1 MLPVNSW
8 GQTFDNAIFL
18 RPSAAQR
25 WRPRSIS
32 SPIDKNAYSNF
43 DDRIAMTLREDIMID
58 ERKLQQFLGKM
69 IVDLGAAASVPLM
82 RIGVRLGLY
91 KAMDGAGPVTSAE
104 LAAKANI
111 SERYAREWLAQS
123 AASGYL
129 TYDSASRRFELPPE
143 QAMVFANE
151 ESPFFMGG
159 GFDAVAALYQTQPL
173 VEQAFKSGG
182 GVDWGD
188 HAGCLFC
195 AIGAMLR
202 PRYSANI
209 VQNWL
214 PALHGVVAKLER
226 GAKVADIGCGTGYST
241 FVMAKAFPNSTFV
254 GYDFHEPS
262 IDHATAYARQSGG
275 AGNIRFEVAKAKD
288 FPAKDLDL
296 VTCFDVL
303 HDLGDPVGAAAHIC
317 RSLKPDGTWMLME
330 PLAGDATEDN
340 LVPFGRVAYAFS
352 TMACVPVSLS
362 QEVGMALG
370 AQAGQAKLT
379 EVIKAGGFGQV
390 RRAAETPL
398 NMILEVRH

>member
-1 MLPVNSW
+1 
-8 GQTFDNAIFL
+8 
-18 RPSAAQR
+18 
-25 WRPRSIS
+25 
-32 SPIDKNAYSNF
+32 
-43 DDRIAMTLREDIMID
+43 MID
-58 ERKLQQFLGKM
+58 DKKLQQFLGKM
-69 IVDLGAAASVPLM
+69 LIDLGAAISVPLV

-91 KAMDGAGPVTSAE
+91 KVMDGSGPMTSAE
-104 LAAKANI
+104 FADKANI
-111 SERYAREWLAQS
+111 SERYAREWLAQN

-129 TYDSASRRFELPPE
+129 SYDPSSRRFELPPE

-151 ESPFFMGG
+151 ESPFFLGG

-173 VEQAFKSGG
+173 IEAAFKSGT

-188 HAGCLFC
+188 YAGCLFC

-214 PALHGVVAKLER
+214 PALDGVVSKLER
-226 GAKVADIGCGTGYST
+226 GAKVADIGCGTGQST
-241 FVMAKAFPNSTFV
+241 FIMARAFPNSTFV
-254 GYDFHEPS
+254 GYDFHAPS
-262 IDHATAYARQSGG
+262 IEHATAYARTNG
-275 AGNIRFEVAKAKD
+275 AENVRFEVAKAKD
-288 FPAKDLDL
+288 FPARDLDL

-303 HDLGDPVGAAAHIC
+303 HDLGDPVGAAAHIH

-340 LVPFGRVAYAFS
+340 LGPVGRVAYAFS

-370 AQAGQAKLT
+370 AQAGQMKLT
-379 EVIKAGGFGQV
+379 EVIKAGGFTQV

-398 NMILEVRH
+398 NMILEARY

>member
-1 MLPVNSW
+1 
-8 GQTFDNAIFL
+8 
-18 RPSAAQR
+18 
-25 WRPRSIS
+25 
-32 SPIDKNAYSNF
+32 
-43 DDRIAMTLREDIMID
+43 MID

-69 IVDLGAAASVPLM
+69 IGDLGAAMSVPLV

-91 KAMDGAGPVTSAE
+91 KAMNGVGPMTSSEFAK
-104 LAAKANI
+104 KANI
-111 SERYAREWLAQS
+111 SERYAREWLAQN

-129 TYDSASRRFELPPE
+129 TYDRPSRRFELPPE
-143 QAMVFANE
+143 QAMIFANE

-173 VEQAFKSGG
+173 IEEAFKSGG

-209 VQNWL
+209 VHKWL
-214 PALHGVVAKLER
+214 PALDGVVAKLER

-241 FVMAKAFPNSTFV
+241 FVMARAFPNSSFV

-262 IDHATAYARQSGG
+262 IEHATAHARQSGG
-275 AGNIRFEVAKAKD
+275 ASNIRFEVAKAKD
-288 FPAKDLDL
+288 FAGRDLDL

-303 HDLGDPVGAAAHIC
+303 HDLGDPVGAATHIH
-317 RSLKPDGTWMLME
+317 RSLKPNGTWMLME

-340 LVPFGRVAYAFS
+340 LGPVGRVAYAFS
-352 TMACVPVSLS
+352 TMVCVPVSLS

-379 EVIKAGGFGQV
+379 EVIKAGGFSQV

-398 NMILEVRH
+398 NMVLEARH